1 MMNQLKYEATIVN
14 GYANTCMY
22 ADIDYYEDWLTARTF
37 AQTFLDITEGKEI
50 DELTE
55 KEITNIKY
63 GAEHLV
69 NVAFVHA
76 HPEEPYIGEWFST
89 HEFSE
94 NILNAFN
101 GL

>member
-1 MMNQLKYEATIVN
+1 MMNQLKYEATIVE

-22 ADIDYYEDWLTARTF
+22 ADMDSHEDWLVARSF

-50 DELTE
+50 EELTE
-55 KEITNIKY
+55 EEITNIKR
-63 GAEHLV
+63 GAEELM
-69 NVAFVHA
+69 NVAFGHA

-94 NILNAFN
+94 NVLNAFN
-101 GL
+101 EL